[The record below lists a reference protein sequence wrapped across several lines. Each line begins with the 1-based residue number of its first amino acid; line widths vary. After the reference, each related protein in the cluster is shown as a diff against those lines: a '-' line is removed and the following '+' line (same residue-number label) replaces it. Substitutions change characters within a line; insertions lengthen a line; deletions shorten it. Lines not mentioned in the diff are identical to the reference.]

1 MVEWMTS
8 LHFVLKAAVYCVLEV
23 ARIYCKGKT
32 ETLNYFL
39 DYKISCQYIRVDLI
53 LILVFYVWL
62 IQKHNVDIN

>member
-1 MVEWMTS
+1 MTS

-39 DYKISCQYIRVDLI
+39 DYKISCQDIRVDLI
-53 LILVFYVWL
+53 LMFYFLFFYVWL
-62 IQKHNVDIN
+62 IQKHNVDVN

>member
-1 MVEWMTS
+1 MTS

-39 DYKISCQYIRVDLI
+39 DYKISCQDIRVDLI
-53 LILVFYVWL
+53 LIVNFLIFYVWL
-62 IQKHNVDIN
+62 IQKHNVDVN